1 MAHDE
6 GLAERIRTALLCLRC
21 NFTERKMFGGVTFM
35 VSGHMACG
43 VLKTELIV
51 KIPREETVAALER
64 PHVRAFDFTGKPMK
78 GMVCV
83 SPLGTDDQEAL
94 DGWVERGVK
103 FAQSQ
108 APKTAKGRVV
118 AS

>member
-1 MAHDE
+1 
-6 GLAERIRTALLCLRC
+6 
-21 NFTERKMFGGVTFM
+21 M
-35 VSGHMACG
+35 VNGHMACG

-51 KIPREETVAALER
+51 KIPPEKSEEALAR
-64 PHVRAFDFTGKPMK
+64 PHVRLFDFTGKPMK

-83 SPLGTDDQEAL
+83 GPLGTDDQDSL